1 MDNSI
6 PDMNIRT
13 PLKIIG
19 IGGAGINAVNALVAA
34 KLQDV
39 DFLAVST
46 RESDLAGCHAGKK
59 LVLPLPAAGDAVDPC
74 LSGYLQGAELLV
86 MVAGMGGATG
96 TALAPVIAREARDAG
111 ALVMAIVTRPFAS
124 EGKRRND
131 NADNGIELLRRSCDC
146 LVVIPNDCLHRLQG
160 GGDSL
165 MDTFKAADDVV
176 KEAIQ
181 ALTEQGREQGDC
193 CVELSCI
200 REIFTRPGPAG
211 IATGSAGGENR
222 ASEAARQALASPL
235 IGGYTIDGA
244 AGLIISVTGASNITT
259 QEYEEIVRIITDAAD
274 NDASV
279 ISGMAVNEALETD
292 IRVTIIATGLK
303 EAPSLSAAEP
313 EDRRPAGFFSKMMT
327 QLKRLLGK
335 PHD

>member
-1 MDNSI
+1 MDNST
-6 PDMNIRT
+6 PDMNIR
-13 PLKIIG
+13 PALKIIG

-59 LVLPLPAAGDAVDPC
+59 LVLPLPAAGDAVDPG
-74 LSGYLQGAELLV
+74 LSGYLQGAELLLV
-86 MVAGMGGATG
+86 VAGMGGVTG
-96 TALAPVIAREARDAG
+96 TALAPVIARQARDAG

-124 EGKRRND
+124 EGARRNE
-131 NADNGIELLRRSCDC
+131 NAGNGIKQLRQSCDC
-146 LVVIPNDCLHRLQG
+146 LVVIPNDCLHKLQNG
-160 GGDSL
+160 SDSL

-176 KEAIQ
+176 KEVIL

-200 REIFTRPGPAG
+200 REIFTKPGPAG
-211 IATGSAGGENR
+211 IATGCAGGENR
-222 ASEAARQALASPL
+222 AAEAARQVLASPL
-235 IGGYTIDGA
+235 IDGYTIDGA

-259 QEYEEIVRIITDAAD
+259 QEYEEAVRIITDAAD
-274 NDASV
+274 HDASV

-303 EAPSLSAAEP
+303 KAPALPIAELQ
-313 EDRRPAGFFSKMMT
+313 DRRVQGFFSKMVT
-327 QLKRLLGK
+327 QLKRLLGR